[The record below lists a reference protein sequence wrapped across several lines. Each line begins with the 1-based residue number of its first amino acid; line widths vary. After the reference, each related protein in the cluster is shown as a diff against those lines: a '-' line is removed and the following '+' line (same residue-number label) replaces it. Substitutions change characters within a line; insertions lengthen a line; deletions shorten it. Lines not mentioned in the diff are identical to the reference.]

1 MRYNAEDCADALAE
15 ISAALGH
22 PDQSAA
28 DLVEALIG
36 RLGLP
41 ARISELGIAHDRLAI
56 IAEKAMGNPFVRSNP
71 RPIQSPAQ
79 TLEILERAWS

>member
-1 MRYNAEDCADALAE
+1 
-15 ISAALGH
+15 I
-22 PDQSAA
+22 
-28 DLVEALIG
+28 EALIR

-41 ARISELGIAHDRLAI
+41 TRISELGIARERLPI

-79 TLEILERAWS
+79 TLEILELAWV